1 MDSWKRFKEESLPD
15 KEYFYS
21 KLNKEHITDE
31 DYAHAQKV
39 WDTFNIK
46 NLGEYHDL
54 YVQSYTALLADVFE
68 NFRDKCIEKCEL
80 YPAHFLSAPGLAWQA
95 CLKKTEV
102 ELELLTDNDMLMM
115 FEEGTR
121 GGMCQASYRY
131 AKANNKYMKNY
142 DKNKESSFLI
152 YDDANNLYGWA
163 MCKKLPV
170 GDFKWVDD
178 LSICTEDLIKNYDED
193 SDIGYNL
200 EVDVEYPRN
209 LHKLHS
215 DLPFLPEKMKI
226 NNCTKIACNLNDKG
240 NYPIHVLAL
249 KKVLNHR
256 LKLKKYIE

>member
-1 MDSWKRFKEESLPD
+1 MTVLEIYLKILTNLFEILYPPLKGVYPYECMDSWKRFKEESLPD

-31 DYAHAQKV
+31 GYAHAQKV
-39 WDTFNIK
+39 WDAFNIK

-54 YVQSYTALLADVFE
+54 YVQSYTALLADIFE

-80 YPAHFLSAPGLAWQA
+80 DPAHFLSAPGLAWKA
-95 CLKKTEV
+95 CLKRTEV
-102 ELELLTDNDMLMM
+102 ELELLTNNDMLMM
-115 FEEGTR
+115 FDERTR

-142 DKNKESSFLI
+142 DKNKESLFLI

-193 SDIGYNL
+193 SDIG
-200 EVDVEYPRN
+200 
-209 LHKLHS
+209 
-215 DLPFLPEKMKI
+215 
-226 NNCTKIACNLNDKG
+226 
-240 NYPIHVLAL
+240 
-249 KKVLNHR
+249 
-256 LKLKKYIE
+256 